1 MEAFQKTLISDLND
15 WIRHI
20 QIEGDEA
27 MEEIL
32 CELIDELGLRLEQV
46 RSEN

>member
-1 MEAFQKTLISDLND
+1 MEQFQKTVIGDLKD

-20 QIEGDEA
+20 ELEGDEA

-32 CELIDELGLRLEQV
+32 CELIDELSIRLDEV
-46 RSEN
+46 RSEF